1 MERTVVALYDNLD
14 TAQTAVQ
21 ELLNNGFS
29 RDDVSVVRT
38 NQHGDY
44 TSGNINDPNAM
55 ASSDAS
61 GAAAGAGIGAVLG
74 GLAGLLVGL
83 GALAIPGIGPI
94 IAAGPIA
101 TTLAGAGLGAATGGL
116 VGALADAGI
125 PEGDAGAYAEG
136 VRRGGTLV
144 TVRVDEDRVSL
155 ATEVLG
161 RYTPVD
167 INERTTEW
175 RSAGWSG
182 FDANAGPYSTTTG
195 APHTHQYSGEGSDTG
210 SEDYRTHQ
218 GMTGENSGGTYEGT
232 GSAGYTGSGT
242 IYQGGGSYTS
252 STGEPSGDTPMDAP
266 RQSNFDD
273 RGSVMSSGHGDM
285 SASKGSS
292 GQGGG
297 TYERMQNTD
306 SDVHPRSSEGDY
318 QARRDFLG
326 GDESLD
332 EGGRS
337 SASRMI
343 DTGHGTYGAQGQN
356 FEADERHTMEG
367 QLGGHQGALAGG
379 GHLTEGQTYTP
390 DTSGTNMGTTG
401 VTFRG
406 GSRFED
412 HDPDFRS
419 DWGTNYRA
427 TGFDYERYQP
437 AYQYG
442 WQLGSRYPDRDWNDF
457 ESEARADWERNQP
470 NDAWQDF
477 KAAVRTG
484 WERFKQS
491 AQNVT
496 GGDRAGSQD
505 YGRTVERS
513 GDDVLQGGREFG
525 NEMRGERR
533 EIGHDLGQGVTRGF
547 EHYDHDFR
555 SNWEQSFRS
564 TGYGYERYQ
573 PAYQYG
579 YTVGSERR
587 YRGRRWE
594 EVEADVRRDWEQR
607 HPNDAWDDFKDAVRH
622 AWQRVRT
629 DVRDVID

>member
-1 MERTVVALYDNLD
+1 M
-14 TAQTAVQ
+14 
-21 ELLNNGFS
+21 
-29 RDDVSVVRT
+29 
-38 NQHGDY
+38 
-44 TSGNINDPNAM
+44 
-55 ASSDAS
+55 SSDAS

-94 IAAGPIA
+94 IAAGPLA

-125 PEGDAGAYAEG
+125 PEGEAGVYAEG

-144 TVRVDEDRVSL
+144 TVRAGEDMVSR
-155 ATEVLG
+155 ATEIMN

-167 INERTTEW
+167 INQRTTEW
-175 RSAGWSG
+175 RDSGWSG

-195 APHTHQYSGEGSDTG
+195 APHTGQYGGAGSDTG
-210 SEDYRTHQ
+210 ASDMRGQAGSSDYRTQ
-218 GMTGENSGGTYEGT
+218 PGMTGENSGGTYEGT

-252 STGEPSGDTPMDAP
+252 STGQPSGDTPMDAP

-273 RGSVMSSGHGDM
+273 RNSVMSSGHGEM
-285 SASKGSS
+285 STSKGFS

-297 TYERMQNTD
+297 ADERMQDTG
-306 SDVHPRSSEGDY
+306 STVHPRSSEGDY

-326 GDESLD
+326 GDVSMD

-343 DTGHGTYGAQGQN
+343 ETGEGTYGAQGQN
-356 FEADERHTMEG
+356 FERPQTPSSEGHAMKG
-367 QLGGHQGALAGG
+367 QLGGHQGSLAGG
-379 GHLTEGQTYTP
+379 QTFTP
-390 DTSGTNMGTTG
+390 DTSGVNFGTTG
-401 VTFRG
+401 VTIRG

-412 HDPDFRS
+412 YDRDFRS
-419 DWGTNYRA
+419 DWEANYRD
-427 TGFDYERYQP
+427 TGFGYERFQP

-442 WQLGSRYPDRDWNDF
+442 WQLGSRYTGRDWSEF
-457 ESEARADWERNQP
+457 ESEVRSDWEQRHP

-477 KAAVRTG
+477 KAAVRSG
-484 WERFKQS
+484 WERFK
-491 AQNVT
+491 
-496 GGDRAGSQD
+496 
-505 YGRTVERS
+505 S
-513 GDDVLQGGREFG
+513 GAEDMGQAMRGAGREL
-525 NEMRGERR
+525 
-533 EIGHDLGQGVTRGF
+533 GHDQGQGLTRS
-547 EHYDHDFR
+547 YDAYDRDFR
-555 SNWEQSFRS
+555 SDWEQSYRS

-579 YTVGSERR
+579 YTAGSEPR

-594 EVEADVRRDWEQR
+594 EVEADFRRDWEQR

-629 DVRDVID
+629 DVRDALD